1 MLVGRGYEGEVQG
14 FSQTQQPTYEL
25 RVVKSS
31 NVNTQQSDG
40 QGQFYGILTQLP
52 PNQIQAERSYH
63 RQEVQREERPSLQVP
78 NYYGEV
84 GQEQQAQYFGQAGR
98 QGPAA
103 STGYLYTSVAQRT
116 PTQVQ
121 YQQPELPY
129 GYQQS
134 SQFQEGQ
141 LSSGPQISGGVQA
154 SSLGQYAYANVP
166 DYSQGQQGAGM
177 TQSNAGYQYQQTSLR
192 QAPTVSNY
200 QPGQPQRTSSQTQYS
215 QQSQGYESQQ
225 GHQSHSSNVPQNT
238 NGNTWQQGKDLTE
251 SRCQFHKLFWC
262 YSHSGIAVIK
272 M

>member
-1 MLVGRGYEGEVQG
+1 MLVGQGYEGEAQG
-14 FSQTQQPTYEL
+14 ISQTQQPTYEL
-25 RVVKSS
+25 RVVKSP
-31 NVNTQQSDG
+31 NVNSQQSDG

-52 PNQIQAERSYH
+52 PNQIQAERSHH
-63 RQEVQREERPSLQVP
+63 RQEVRREERPSLQVP

-84 GQEQQAQYFGQAGR
+84 GESSQEQQAQYFR
-98 QGPAA
+98 QGPAV
-103 STGYLYTSVAQRT
+103 STGYSYTSVAQRK

-141 LSSGPQISGGVQA
+141 LSGVPQFSGRAQA

-166 DYSQGQQGAGM
+166 DYFQGQQGAGM

-192 QAPTVSNY
+192 QAPTVSEY

-225 GHQSHSSNVPQNT
+225 GHQYHSSNVPQNT
-238 NGNTWQQGKDLTE
+238 NGNTWQQGKHLTE
-251 SRCQFHKLFWC
+251 SRCQIHKLFL
-262 YSHSGIAVIK
+262 V
-272 M
+272 